1 MKGWD
6 SLRSKRLIALA
17 FSTSVIVTAS
27 AFYVTEFASDGS
39 HHNKTDA
46 SEEAQSLYPV
56 NKAGETYGK
65 PVDPLHPPDLLLA
78 QGTDGTIGY
87 VRSSELIGED
97 PATPEEAVKRQ
108 LTLNPDGRAI
118 SLYEHDGKTVI
129 GEFKVTGP

>member
-17 FSTSVIVTAS
+17 LSTVVVVTAS
-27 AFYVTEFASDGS
+27 AFYVIGYVSNDS
-39 HHNKTDA
+39 HHNKTHA
-46 SEEAQSLYPV
+46 SEEARSLYPV
-56 NKAGETYGK
+56 NESGETYGK
-65 PVDPLHPPDLLLA
+65 PTDPLHPPDLLLA

-118 SLYEHDGKTVI
+118 SLYEDDGKTVI